1 MNPEEKNQRW
11 IAVKAKI
18 TDMVGLHRMLH
29 LWRMQGKCIV
39 FTNGCFDLLHLGH
52 VEYLAKAAS
61 LGNKLVVGL
70 NSDASVRALKGES
83 RPIQDLESR
92 SHVLA
97 SLGFVDAVVP
107 FEEDTPALLITQV
120 KPDILVKGGDW
131 APESIVGYEFVRS
144 YGGQVLSIP
153 LVEGRSTTNIENKIK
168 S

>member
-11 IAVKAKI
+11 AAVKARI
-18 TDMVGLHRMLH
+18 TDKVGLVRMLQ
-29 LWRMQGKCIV
+29 LWRMQGKRIV

-70 NSDASVRALKGES
+70 NSDASVRRLKGES

-92 SHVLA
+92 SHILA
-97 SLGFVDAVVP
+97 SLGFVDAVVA
-107 FEEDTPALLITQV
+107 FEEDTPALLIELV
-120 KPDILVKGGDW
+120 KPDFLVKGGDW
-131 APESIVGYEFVRS
+131 PAESIVGFEMVHG

-153 LVEGRSTTNIENKIK
+153 LVEGRSTTNIEKKIK

>member
-11 IAVKAKI
+11 AAVKARI
-18 TDMVGLHRMLH
+18 TDNKGLSRLLH
-29 LWRMQGKCIV
+29 LWRMQGHRIV

-61 LGNKLVVGL
+61 MGNKLVVGL
-70 NSDASVRALKGES
+70 NSDGSVRKLKGVN

-92 SHVLA
+92 AHILA
-97 SLGFVDAVVP
+97 SLAFVDVVVP
-107 FEEDTPALLITQV
+107 FEEDTPELLIEQV

-131 APESIVGYEFVRS
+131 APESIVGYNFVRG

-153 LVEGRSTTNIENKIK
+153 LVEGRSTTNIEMKIK